1 MVRYIAWGHCVRAA
15 LCPSQVVSG
24 CHGGVVSV
32 WDVDTGEKT
41 IQFSRCHGDAE
52 ITAMAFDSTGRR
64 LLTGGRD
71 GSLRMWNFNNGACL
85 SVLKSHYSTEVS
97 WEGVADG

>member
-1 MVRYIAWGHCVRAA
+1 MFFTSVPAVPPMA
-15 LCPSQVVSG
+15 PQVVSG
-24 CHGGVVSV
+24 CHGGVISV

-52 ITAMAFDSTGRR
+52 ITAMAFDGTGRR
-64 LLTGGRD
+64 LLTGGRN

-85 SVLKSHYSTEVS
+85 SILKSNYSIEVS
-97 WEGVADG
+97 WERGSGCGH